1 MADFRCRLATSTG
14 EVIER
19 DFSANDANTL
29 RRELERQE
37 YLVLSVESRSGLVGA
52 LSGLVKRKK
61 KVNMGEFLIFNQ
73 EFAALIRAGLPIV
86 ESLSLLIERRKNPV
100 FRGALQDVRD
110 RVKGGESLS
119 DAFAA
124 QTIFPALYAS
134 TMASG
139 ERSGEIATV
148 LTRYIKYVQTLQGV
162 RRKVTSALI
171 YPAILISMASVV
183 TLVLLTYVL
192 PKFQDFFTGFGAELP
207 AITRIVIG
215 LSNVLRNYFLVWVAA
230 VVGGTLLFVVWRRTA
245 AGQRAWERVT
255 YRLPLIGP
263 VMQQFVV
270 TRFSR
275 TLGTLV
281 AGGIPLV
288 TCLEIIGRSI
298 GTPLFADAT
307 ARVGSRVRE
316 GGALWS
322 SLEETH
328 LFPDLMIEM
337 TKVGES
343 SGSLAE
349 MQEYVSDFI
358 DQEIDTKLQRLIA
371 LVEPLLLVAM
381 ALIVG
386 TLLLSIYYP
395 MLMAYSSAASG
406 V

>member
-1 MADFRCRLATSTG
+1 VADFRCRLATTTG

-19 DFSANDANTL
+19 DYTAADANAL
-29 RRELERQE
+29 RRELERQD
-37 YLVLSVESRSGLVGA
+37 YLVLSVESRSGFTGA
-52 LSGLVKRKK
+52 LSGLLKRKK
-61 KVNMGEFLIFNQ
+61 KVNMSEFLIFNQ

-110 RVKGGESLS
+110 RVKGGEALS

-124 QTIFPALYAS
+124 QEIFPALYAS

-162 RRKVTSALI
+162 RRKVMSALI
-171 YPAILISMASVV
+171 YPVILITMASVV

-207 AITRIVIG
+207 LITRVVIG
-215 LSNVLRNYFLVWVAA
+215 ISNALRSYFLVWLAA
-230 VVGGTLLFVVWRRTA
+230 VIGGTALFIVWRKTA
-245 AGQRAWERVT
+245 AGQRAWERIT
-255 YRLPLIGP
+255 YRIPLIGQ
-263 VMQQFVV
+263 VLKQFVV

-288 TCLEIIGRSI
+288 TCLEIVGRSI

-307 ARVGSRVRE
+307 NRVGAKVRE
-316 GGALWS
+316 GGSLWS

-349 MQEYVSDFI
+349 MQEYVADFL

-395 MLMAYSSAASG
+395 MLMAYSSATG